1 MYRDGSQEGRGP
13 AQGKALQLEELQLR
27 STHYG
32 GAVDKLLTTQKIG
45 GGFKGLPG
53 QLANQQATPQGF
65 RPAPIN
71 FNKNTF
77 QDMYQQANAAES
89 GVKATRVPQ
98 INSKTRY

>member
-1 MYRDGSQEGRGP
+1 M
-13 AQGKALQLEELQLR
+13 R

-45 GGFKGLPG
+45 VGFNKGLGSGGAVGALPFG
-53 QLANQQATPQGF
+53 GPSNQATPQGF
-65 RPAPIN
+65 RPTPIN

-77 QDMYQQANAAES
+77 QDMYNHATS
-89 GVKATRVPQ
+89 DSVKATRVPN